1 MSRKNS
7 ITNWWPLI
15 FIGLVIFI
23 VIMLFTLGS
32 FDIVEEISSEESYEE
47 RRRKAE
53 LRNRKLKY
61 LIEQKGKLKIK
72 LLRKFRWKYFSLAT
86 GVILL
91 FGAGQIGLYYL
102 LKVWGL
108 GNIILW
114 DGAFFGAF
122 SGIHII
128 FFRKKFSLLDY
139 VKYVELKVQN
149 NVYKKYINID
159 EQITMLKEESKELEE
174 FISAIE
180 KRLLPL
186 SGEDNQFQQKKI
198 S

>member
-61 LIEQKGKLKIK
+61 LIE
-72 LLRKFRWKYFSLAT
+72 
-86 GVILL
+86 
-91 FGAGQIGLYYL
+91 
-102 LKVWGL
+102 
-108 GNIILW
+108 
-114 DGAFFGAF
+114 
-122 SGIHII
+122 
-128 FFRKKFSLLDY
+128 
-139 VKYVELKVQN
+139 
-149 NVYKKYINID
+149 
-159 EQITMLKEESKELEE
+159 
-174 FISAIE
+174 
-180 KRLLPL
+180 
-186 SGEDNQFQQKKI
+186 
-198 S
+198 